1 MTVDFVYNL
10 MQFLI
15 NKNQDGYLSPEQ
27 FNIIIN
33 QAQNS
38 YMDYMLGEFQ
48 QYQYKQ
54 AQPRVEYSQ
63 NQNTRQRLTPII
75 YGYNLN
81 VDSTG
86 FSPYP
91 GNFQQVDAM
100 WSMYGFS
107 RIRYVEQE
115 RLYSTVN
122 SSIDPV
128 ATNPIYLIEDNGFR
142 FYPITTGQAKL
153 SYVRTP
159 NTIIWGYTLDANG
172 RPVYDPATSSDP
184 EFYDVDM
191 LEIISRAL
199 RMVGLNLQSNEIS
212 QYANEITKQGQ

>member
-1 MTVDFVYNL
+1 MTVDFCYSL
-10 MQFLI
+10 MNFLI

-27 FNIIIN
+27 FNTIIN

-54 AQPRVEYSQ
+54 AQPRVGYSQ

-81 VDSTG
+81 IDVTG

-159 NTIIWGYTLDANG
+159 NTIIWGYTLDING

-184 EFYDVDM
+184 EWYDTDM

-212 QYANEITKQGQ
+212 QYANEISKGGQ